1 MSAFMPMLSRELNAY
16 LRTPLALVYGVVFLV
31 LSNAF
36 VFYLGDLFEIGQAS
50 MQPFFRLLPWVF
62 LLLLPALSMRSWAE
76 EYRSGTMELLDSLPV
91 PHWQMVL
98 AKFTGL
104 WCIGAGALML
114 SFSLWLTLA
123 WLGQP
128 DHGAILLGYAGSLL
142 LLAAMLSIGLCLSA
156 LSENQLVVYLLTSLV
171 ILLYL
176 LAGYPLALNPL
187 RDVFPQAMV
196 DLIASFSFLEHQQAI
211 MRGVLELRDIL
222 FFALTCLFWLSLNV
236 LVLKAKKG
244 GS

>member
-104 WCIGAGALML
+104 WCVGAGALML
-114 SFSLWLTLA
+114 SFPLWLTLA

-211 MRGVLELRDIL
+211 MRGVLEMRDIL

>member
-114 SFSLWLTLA
+114 SFPLWLTLA

-211 MRGVLELRDIL
+211 MRGVLEMRDIL

>member
-1 MSAFMPMLSRELNAY
+1 MSAFLPILARELNAY
-16 LRTPLALVYGVVFLV
+16 LRTPLALVYSVVFLV

-91 PHWQMVL
+91 PLWQTVL

-104 WCIGAGALML
+104 WCVGAGALML
-114 SFSLWLTLA
+114 SFPLWLTLA

-211 MRGVLELRDIL
+211 MRGVLELRDVL

>member
-1 MSAFMPMLSRELNAY
+1 MPMLSRELNAY

-114 SFSLWLTLA
+114 SFPLWLTLA

-211 MRGVLELRDIL
+211 MRGVLEMRDIL

>member
-76 EYRSGTMELLDSLPV
+76 ECRSGTMELLDSLPV

-114 SFSLWLTLA
+114 SFPLWLTLA

-211 MRGVLELRDIL
+211 MRGVLEMRDIL

>member
-114 SFSLWLTLA
+114 SFPLWLTLA

>member
-1 MSAFMPMLSRELNAY
+1 MPMLSRELNAY